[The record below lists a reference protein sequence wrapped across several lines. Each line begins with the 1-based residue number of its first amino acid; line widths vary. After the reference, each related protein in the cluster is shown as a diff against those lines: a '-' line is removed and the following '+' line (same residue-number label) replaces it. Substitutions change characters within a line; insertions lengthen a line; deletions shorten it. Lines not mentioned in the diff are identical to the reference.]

1 MKNKLKYTDSSQYW
15 RQRANRPG
23 QKSVMWRNE
32 CFNNLFRQEQRKLLL
47 ELFKDD
53 IDKPLQILEYG
64 CGIGVFCHL
73 LIEIF
78 PNANITGIDFP
89 EMINVARKRNHHSRI
104 TYIASSAEDHN
115 ASRETYD
122 IIISSG
128 CISAIMNQ
136 TLHDIIFQNMQTMIK
151 PNGKILFI
159 DPFHKYKP
167 LSRVPVSSKKII
179 NKMKFLNFK
188 LVYYSGLSFWP
199 TRILIANSSF
209 NDNIVSCVFV
219 AGEKVLSILGR
230 KIWSDYKVLLFNH
243 VQK

>member
-1 MKNKLKYTDSSQYW
+1 MRNKLKYTDSSQYW
-15 RQRANRPG
+15 RQRATRPG

-32 CFNNLFRQEQRKLLL
+32 CFNNLFRQEQRRLLL

-53 IDKPLQILEYG
+53 IYKPLQILEYG

-73 LIEIF
+73 LIDIF
-78 PNANITGIDFP
+78 PNAHITGIDFP
-89 EMINVARKRNHHSRI
+89 EMINVAQERNSHSRI
-104 TYIASSAEDHN
+104 TYIASSAEAYN
-115 ASRETYD
+115 TSKETYD

-136 TLHDIIFQNMQTMIK
+136 TVHDIIFQNMQTLIK
-151 PNGKILFI
+151 PTGKILLI

-167 LSRVPVSSKKII
+167 LARVPVSPKNII
-179 NKMKFLNFK
+179 NKMQIGDFK

-199 TRILIANSSF
+199 TRMLIANSCF
-209 NDNIVSCVFV
+209 NDNIVSYIFV
-219 AGEKVLSILGR
+219 TGEKVLSILGR
-230 KIWSDYKVLLFNH
+230 RIWSDYKVLLFNH